1 MIRSRK
7 FDKFIK
13 TIKMANNQMDLK
25 FPKGGIFIIII
36 LVAVVILFS
45 KSTVTIG
52 PGEGGVLFET
62 LGDGINTETSYGEG
76 FHIVAPWNRMIIR
89 KVRQQSISDEM
100 NVLSVNG
107 LEVKVNGTIWYEPEL
122 ENLGLL
128 IKTKGQDYEREL
140 LDPAINAAARSV
152 VGRYTPEQLYSSKRD
167 VIEQEILDEVQLVL
181 KDQYLSVKRV
191 LVEDVKLPSTIR
203 IAIETKLK
211 QEQESLEY
219 EFRLSKAKKEAER
232 QKIDAEGKAV
242 ANKILSASLTDKILQ
257 EKGIDATLELA
268 KSPNSK
274 VVVIGSG
281 KDGLPVIL
289 GNQ

>member
-1 MIRSRK
+1 
-7 FDKFIK
+7 
-13 TIKMANNQMDLK
+13 MATKQPEFN
-25 FPKGGIFIIII
+25 FPKGGLFLIII
-36 LVAVVILFS
+36 AVGLIILFA

-52 PGEGGVLFET
+52 PGEGGVVFES
-62 LGDGINTETSYGEG
+62 LGNGIDTEKTYGEG
-76 FHIVAPWNRMIIR
+76 FHLMLPWNKMIVR

-107 LEVKVNGTIWYEPEL
+107 LEVKVNGTIWYEPEFS
-122 ENLGLL
+122 NLGKL

-167 VIEQEILDEVQLVL
+167 VIEQEILDEVQLIL
-181 KDQYLSVKRV
+181 KNQYLLVKRV
-191 LVEDVKLPSTIR
+191 LVEDVKLPTTIR
-203 IAIETKLK
+203 TAIETKLK

-219 EFRLSKAKKEAER
+219 EFRIAKAEKEAKR

-257 EKGIDATLELA
+257 EKGIDATLELS

-274 VVVIGSG
+274 VIVIGSG
-281 KDGLPVIL
+281 KSGMPIIL

>member
-1 MIRSRK
+1 MTK
-7 FDKFIK
+7 
-13 TIKMANNQMDLK
+13 NQVDLN
-25 FPKGGIFIIII
+25 FPKGGVFLIM
-36 LVAVVILFS
+36 VAVIGIFLFS

-52 PGEGGVLFET
+52 PGEGGVIFES
-62 LGDGINTETSYGEG
+62 LGSGIDTEKTYGEG
-76 FHIVAPWNRMIIR
+76 FHIMLPWNKMIVR

-107 LEVKVNGTIWYEPEL
+107 LEVKVNGTIWYEPEFS
-122 ENLGLL
+122 NLGKL
-128 IKTKGQDYEREL
+128 IKTKGEDYEREL
-140 LDPAINAAARSV
+140 LDPAINAEARSV

-167 VIEQEILDEVQLVL
+167 VIEQEILDEVQKVLEDQFLLVT
-181 KDQYLSVKRV
+181 RV
-191 LVEDVKLPSTIR
+191 LVEDVKLPATIR
-203 IAIETKLK
+203 TAIETKLK

-219 EFRLSKAKKEAER
+219 EFRISKAQKEAKR
-232 QKIDAEGKAV
+232 QKIDAEGKAI

-281 KDGLPVIL
+281 KSGMPIIL

>member
-1 MIRSRK
+1 MTK
-7 FDKFIK
+7 
-13 TIKMANNQMDLK
+13 NQVDLN
-25 FPKGGIFIIII
+25 FPKGGVVLIII
-36 LVAVVILFS
+36 AVIGIFLFS
-45 KSTVTIG
+45 KSTITIG
-52 PGEGGVLFET
+52 PGEGGVIFES
-62 LGDGINTETSYGEG
+62 LGSGIDTEKTYGEG
-76 FHIVAPWNRMIIR
+76 FHIMLPWNKMIVR

-107 LEVKVNGTIWYEPEL
+107 LEVKVNGTIWYEPEFS
-122 ENLGLL
+122 NLGKL
-128 IKTKGQDYEREL
+128 IKTKGEDYEREL

-167 VIEQEILDEVQLVL
+167 VIEQEILDEVQKVL
-181 KDQYLSVKRV
+181 KDQFLLVTRV
-191 LVEDVKLPSTIR
+191 LVEDVKLPATIR
-203 IAIETKLK
+203 TAIETKLK

-219 EFRLSKAKKEAER
+219 EFRISKAQKEAKR
-232 QKIDAEGKAV
+232 QKIDAEGKAI

-257 EKGIDATLELA
+257 EKGIEATLELA

-281 KDGLPVIL
+281 KSGMPIIL

>member
-1 MIRSRK
+1 
-7 FDKFIK
+7 
-13 TIKMANNQMDLK
+13 MAKNQLDIK
-25 FPKGGIFIIII
+25 FPKGGVFFI
-36 LVAVVILFS
+36 LLAVVVLILFS

-62 LGDGINTETSYGEG
+62 LGNGINTEKTYEEG
-76 FHIVAPWNRMIIR
+76 FQIVAPWNKMIVR

-107 LEVKVNGTIWYEPEL
+107 LEVKVNGTIWYEPEF
-122 ENLGLL
+122 ENLGSL
-128 IKTKGQDYEREL
+128 IKTKGEDYEREL

-167 VIEQEILDEVQLVL
+167 VIEQEILDEIQIVL
-181 KDQYLSVKRV
+181 KDQFLLVKRV

-219 EFRLSKAKKEAER
+219 EFRISKAKKEAER
-232 QKIDAEGKAV
+232 QRIDAEGKAI
-242 ANKILSASLTDKILQ
+242 ANKILSASLTNMILK
-257 EKGIDATLELA
+257 EKGIEATLELS

-281 KDGLPVIL
+281 ESGMPIIL